1 MRVKIRYA
9 SNRLDVFD
17 TDTFT
22 KPEPFSG
29 TSMLTNFELRFD
41 SLGDCGLW
49 LEAHHYDVSPSYGE
63 QTDSRET
70 PVARRKRGWRF
81 LLAEAG
87 EMNKIETVLVD
98 EVCVL
103 QRVCGEL
110 VDVLKLDEQC
120 QAWVTGSQSLC
131 VSDKLI
137 ELYQAL
143 VIASETSDVDA
154 IARSCGCSYGLIKAI
169 HAMQPTETKTQEQ
182 DRVSEEENWMEGFDY
197 EDTD

>member
-49 LEAHHYDVSPSYGE
+49 LEAHHYDISPSYGE
-63 QTDSRET
+63 QADGHET

-87 EMNKIETVLVD
+87 EMSEIETVLVD

-103 QRVCGEL
+103 QRICDEL

-143 VIASETSDVDA
+143 AFASETGDADV

-169 HAMQPTETKTQEQ
+169 QAMRSAETNTQEC
-182 DRVSEEENWMEGFDY
+182 DRVEEEENWMEGFDY
-197 EDTD
+197 EVAD

>member
-22 KPEPFSG
+22 KSEPFSSA
-29 TSMLTNFELRFD
+29 SMLTNFELRFD
-41 SLGDCGLW
+41 SLGDTGLW
-49 LEAHHYDVSPSYGE
+49 LEAHHYDISPSYGE
-63 QTDSRET
+63 QADAHET
-70 PVARRKRGWRF
+70 SVARRKRGWRF

-87 EMNKIETVLVD
+87 EMSEIETVLVD

-103 QRVCGEL
+103 QRICGEL

-143 VIASETSDVDA
+143 AFASETGDADV

-169 HAMQPTETKTQEQ
+169 QAMRSAETNTQEC
-182 DRVSEEENWMEGFDY
+182 DRVEEEENWMEGFDY
-197 EDTD
+197 EVAD